1 MTKVPNILD
10 LHLAFNL
17 VKVIT
22 LPNIWKFQMISVGK
36 LPGFLQI
43 MTPTFH
49 STERYIHALY
59 IFVLL
64 IVIW

>member
-1 MTKVPNILD
+1 MVKVPNILD
-10 LHLAFNL
+10 LPSAFNA

-22 LPNIWKFQMISVGK
+22 LPNIWKFQKISVGK

-43 MTPTFH
+43 MTPTFY
-49 STERYIHALY
+49 SIERYIHAQY